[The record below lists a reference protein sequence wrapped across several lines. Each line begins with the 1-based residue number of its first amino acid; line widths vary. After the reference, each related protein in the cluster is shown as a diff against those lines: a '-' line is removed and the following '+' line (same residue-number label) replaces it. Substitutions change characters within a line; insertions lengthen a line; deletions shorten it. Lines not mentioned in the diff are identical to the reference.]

1 MIEYIELAAK
11 FISLLSSDDIKKMF
25 SMEELETFEI
35 WGNYNVFI
43 KSLENPRSE
52 MCRIRNIYI
61 NNHIMKQLN
70 MNMYLIGKISR
81 WRLYKRYWLITKT
94 LWIYRTDLSV
104 ISWLQLLF
112 AKVLTVLPV
121 PNRSGLY
128 EHRVEFVSISNVER
142 ESIIRYIFLE
152 ERKRRKREI
161 HWRWRGVF
169 WILAL

>member
-35 WGNYNVFI
+35 WGNYNVFM

-61 NNHIMKQLN
+61 NNHIMQQLN
-70 MNMYLIGKISR
+70 INMYLIGKISH

-94 LWIYRTDLSV
+94 LWTYRTDLSI

-112 AKVLTVLPV
+112 VKLRKTSRWSFQL
-121 PNRSGLY
+121 NLKEYWNNQESNNKLIEKIFKDKTIDELY
-128 EHRVEFVSISNVER
+128 LYKIKKEPE
-142 ESIIRYIFLE
+142 
-152 ERKRRKREI
+152 
-161 HWRWRGVF
+161 
-169 WILAL
+169 

>member
-1 MIEYIELAAK
+1 MIEYIELVAK

-25 SMEELETFEI
+25 SIEELETFEI

-70 MNMYLIGKISR
+70 INMYLIGKISR
-81 WRLYKRYWLITKT
+81 WRLYKRYWIIIKT
-94 LWIYRTDLSV
+94 LWTYRTDLSI

-112 AKVLTVLPV
+112 VKLRKTSRWSFQLDLKEYWNNQDSNNKLIERIFNDKTIDELYLYKIKKE
-121 PNRSGLY
+121 PN
-128 EHRVEFVSISNVER
+128 
-142 ESIIRYIFLE
+142 
-152 ERKRRKREI
+152 
-161 HWRWRGVF
+161 
-169 WILAL
+169 

>member
-11 FISLLSSDDIKKMF
+11 FISLLSSDDVKKMF

-70 MNMYLIGKISR
+70 INMYLIGKISR

-112 AKVLTVLPV
+112 VKLRKTSRWSFQL
-121 PNRSGLY
+121 NLKEYWDKQESNNKLIEKIFKDKTIDELY
-128 EHRVEFVSISNVER
+128 LYKIKKEPE
-142 ESIIRYIFLE
+142 
-152 ERKRRKREI
+152 
-161 HWRWRGVF
+161 
-169 WILAL
+169 

>member
-25 SMEELETFEI
+25 SIEELETFEI

-52 MCRIRNIYI
+52 ICRIRNIYV
-61 NNHIMKQLN
+61 NNRMQKQLN

-81 WRLYKRYWLITKT
+81 WRLYKRYWIITKT
-94 LWIYRTDLSV
+94 LRTYRTDLSI

-112 AKVLTVLPV
+112 AKLRKTSRWSFQL
-121 PNRSGLY
+121 NLKEYWNNQDSNNKLIERIFNDKTIDELY
-128 EHRVEFVSISNVER
+128 LYKIKKEPI
-142 ESIIRYIFLE
+142 
-152 ERKRRKREI
+152 
-161 HWRWRGVF
+161 
-169 WILAL
+169 